1 MKKELVLIFLIII
14 SFAAAF
20 FLYPVLPDRIP
31 IHWNASGQPDDFGSK
46 EFGTFFLPVLSLA
59 VYLLMFL
66 LPKIDPLKKNYE
78 SFENAYFWIRSSM
91 IVFFLL
97 LHGFVLSYGIGY
109 RFNINYLIIPLISLL
124 FAVIGIFLPRIK
136 KNWFVGIRTPWT
148 IQSDRSWEETHNFS
162 GKLFI
167 AAGIIS
173 FFGIFTPFP
182 YILLV
187 ASAISA
193 SVASVVYSYFSFRKN
208 G

>member
-148 IQSDRSWEETHNFS
+148 IQSERSWEETHNFS
-162 GKLFI
+162 GTLFI

-173 FFGIFTPFP
+173 FFGI
-182 YILLV
+182 
-187 ASAISA
+187 
-193 SVASVVYSYFSFRKN
+193 
-208 G
+208 